1 MKIKGLRWM
10 ATFLAAC
17 MLMGAVPAT
26 AFAAKETT
34 EAAETIPQVYRMD
47 DDNDTVRLVIGKT
60 PTLYIGKNGTV
71 SVTLMNMEDKDW
83 IETEIWIASE
93 DDFRNH
99 YSDEITKTED
109 RDSEESSIVQSMKT
123 IYPFEVTDSLNRHY
137 KVGHVNKKAKKT
149 VNLNVNVKKGL
160 EEGYYPILIYI
171 SKRAQGEDGMSSEY
185 AKTIMA
191 WIETKKT
198 TGTSETN
205 EDNSEPVA
213 FALGENQPTPSA
225 NYSEVM
231 NFDVN
236 VRNTG
241 YKTAYDVRVDME
253 LSEDITKFP
262 FEINDG
268 NYDRQMGNMNPDQ
281 TVAVPFS
288 MAVREKAKSGYY
300 PIKFKIRYREN
311 ENGNFAAPVE
321 DTFYVR
327 VYGKD
332 EDDSLDSEA
341 GENERTKARI
351 IVDSFETDPA
361 EIYAG
366 QDFTLKVR
374 MKNASNSIVASNI
387 LFTFESETV
396 SDSPVFTTVNG
407 SNSVVVNSLAP
418 GASDTLT
425 IKFSS
430 SPTAEQRSYTITINE
445 QYDSPEFKNAEE
457 SIIVDIPVKQY
468 ARLSTSNMDVMP
480 DSMTVGSESNVMFG
494 INNTG
499 KVVLYNVTVNF
510 EADSIKPTDYYV
522 GNIKPGETGN
532 VDTMLSGI
540 AATADDGT
548 VHVIINYEDENGQP
562 AEPVEK
568 ELTLLVEEEVQE
580 DWNMDVPED
589 MDVSGQPASGAN
601 NKLLLAGGG
610 VAFVAVIAA
619 IVFAVKFIKKRK
631 EAKQQK
637 DDENEIS

>member
-83 IETEIWIASE
+83 VETEIWIASE

-213 FALGENQPTPSA
+213 FALGENQSTPSA

-253 LSEDITKFP
+253 LSEDIAKFP

-332 EDDSLDSEA
+332 ENDSLDSEA

-374 MKNASNSIVASNI
+374 MKNASNSIAASNI
-387 LFTFESETV
+387 LFTFESEAV

-445 QYDSPEFKNAEE
+445 QYDSPEFKNAKEA
-457 SIIVDIPVKQY
+457 VKIAVGLKQE
-468 ARLSTSNMDVMP
+468 ARLNTGTIEVMP
-480 DSMTVGSESNVMFG
+480 DAISVGEESNVMFS

-499 KVVLYNVTVNF
+499 KVMLYNVNAVF
-510 EADSIKPTDYYV
+510 EADSIQKNEAYV
-522 GNIKPGETGN
+522 GNIEPGKSGN
-532 VDTMLSGI
+532 VDTMINGI
-540 AATADDGT
+540 APTTDDGKVKLSIT
-548 VHVIINYEDENGQP
+548 YEDENGKVST
-562 AEPVEK
+562 VEK
-568 ELTLLVEEEVQE
+568 EIQLMVNEDQSMDESNVDDTWNSDDVQ
-580 DWNMDVPED
+580 PEPSTTD
-589 MDVSGQPASGAN
+589 
-601 NKLLLAGGG
+601 KLKHLAIPVGIVG
-610 VAFVAVIAA
+610 VVLAAVILVV
-619 IVFAVKFIKKRK
+619 IRRKKK
-631 EAKQQK
+631 KAGM
-637 DDENEIS
+637 DDEIL

>member
-1 MKIKGLRWM
+1 MMKKRL
-10 ATFLAAC
+10 TSLALSA
-17 MLMGAVPAT
+17 MMVLSMVPAT

-198 TGTSETN
+198 TGTSETD
-205 EDNSEPVA
+205 EDSSEPVA

-253 LSEDITKFP
+253 LSEDIAKFP

-374 MKNASNSIVASNI
+374 MKNASNSIAASNI

-445 QYDSPEFKNAEE
+445 QYDSPEFKNAKEA
-457 SIIVDIPVKQY
+457 VKIAVGLKQE
-468 ARLSTSNMDVMP
+468 ARLNTGTIEVMP
-480 DSMTVGSESNVMFG
+480 DAISVGEESNVMFS

-499 KVVLYNVTVNF
+499 KVMLYNVNAVF
-510 EADSIKPTDYYV
+510 EADSIQKNECYV
-522 GNIKPGETGN
+522 GNIEPGKSGN
-532 VDTMLSGI
+532 VDTMINGI
-540 AATADDGT
+540 APTTDDGKVKLSIT
-548 VHVIINYEDENGQP
+548 YEDENGKVST
-562 AEPVEK
+562 VEK
-568 ELTLLVEEEVQE
+568 EIQLMVNEDQSMDESNVDDTWNSDDVQ
-580 DWNMDVPED
+580 PEPSTTD
-589 MDVSGQPASGAN
+589 
-601 NKLLLAGGG
+601 KLKHLAIPVGIVG
-610 VAFVAVIAA
+610 VVLAAVILVV
-619 IVFAVKFIKKRK
+619 IRRKKK
-631 EAKQQK
+631 KAGM
-637 DDENEIS
+637 DDEIL

>member
-213 FALGENQPTPSA
+213 FALGENQSTPSA

-231 NFDVN
+231 NFDIN

-311 ENGNFAAPVE
+311 ENGNFAAPIE

-374 MKNASNSIVASNI
+374 MKNASNSIAASNI

-445 QYDSPEFKNAEE
+445 QYDSPEFKNAKEA
-457 SIIVDIPVKQY
+457 VKIAVGLKQE
-468 ARLSTSNMDVMP
+468 ARLNTGTIEVMP
-480 DSMTVGSESNVMFG
+480 DAISVGEESNVMFS

-499 KVVLYNVTVNF
+499 KVMLYNVNAVF
-510 EADSIKPTDYYV
+510 EADSIQKNEAYV
-522 GNIKPGETGN
+522 GNIEPGKSGN
-532 VDTMLSGI
+532 VDTMINGI
-540 AATADDGT
+540 APTTDDGKVKLSIT
-548 VHVIINYEDENGQP
+548 YEDENGKVST
-562 AEPVEK
+562 VEK
-568 ELTLLVEEEVQE
+568 EIQLMVNE
-580 DWNMDVPED
+580 DQSMDESNVDDTWSSDDIQPEPSTTD
-589 MDVSGQPASGAN
+589 
-601 NKLLLAGGG
+601 KLKHLAIPVGIVG
-610 VAFVAVIAA
+610 VVLAAVILVV
-619 IVFAVKFIKKRK
+619 IRRKKK
-631 EAKQQK
+631 KAGM
-637 DDENEIS
+637 DDEIL

>member
-83 IETEIWIASE
+83 VETEIWIASE

-198 TGTSETN
+198 TGTSETD
-205 EDNSEPVA
+205 EDSSEPVA
-213 FALGENQPTPSA
+213 FALGENQSTPSA

-311 ENGNFAAPVE
+311 ENGNFAAPIE

-332 EDDSLDSEA
+332 EADSLDSEA

-374 MKNASNSIVASNI
+374 MKNASNSITASNI
-387 LFTFESETV
+387 LFTFESEAV

-445 QYDSPEFKNAEE
+445 QYDSPEFKNAKEA
-457 SIIVDIPVKQY
+457 VKIAVGLKQE
-468 ARLSTSNMDVMP
+468 ARLNTGTIEVMP
-480 DSMTVGSESNVMFG
+480 DAISVGEESNVMFS

-499 KVVLYNVTVNF
+499 KVMLYNVNAVF
-510 EADSIKPTDYYV
+510 EADSIQKNEAYV
-522 GNIKPGETGN
+522 GNIEPGKSGN
-532 VDTMLSGI
+532 VDTMINGI
-540 AATADDGT
+540 APTTDDGKVKLSIT
-548 VHVIINYEDENGQP
+548 YEDENGKVST
-562 AEPVEK
+562 VEK
-568 ELTLLVEEEVQE
+568 EIQLMVNE
-580 DWNMDVPED
+580 DQSMDESNVDDTWSSDDIQPEPSTTD
-589 MDVSGQPASGAN
+589 
-601 NKLLLAGGG
+601 KLKHLAIPVGIVG
-610 VAFVAVIAA
+610 VVLAAVILVV
-619 IVFAVKFIKKRK
+619 IRRKKK
-631 EAKQQK
+631 KAGM
-637 DDENEIS
+637 DDEIL

>member
-83 IETEIWIASE
+83 VETEIWIASE

-213 FALGENQPTPSA
+213 FALGENQSTPSA

-332 EDDSLDSEA
+332 EDGSLDSEA

-445 QYDSPEFKNAEE
+445 QYDSPEFKNAKEA
-457 SIIVDIPVKQY
+457 VKIAVGLKQE
-468 ARLSTSNMDVMP
+468 ARLNTGTIEVMP
-480 DSMTVGSESNVMFG
+480 DAISVGEESNVMFS

-499 KVVLYNVTVNF
+499 KVMLYNVNAVF
-510 EADSIKPTDYYV
+510 EADSIQKNEAYV
-522 GNIKPGETGN
+522 GNIEPGKSGN
-532 VDTMLSGI
+532 VDTMINGI
-540 AATADDGT
+540 APTMDDGKVKLSIT
-548 VHVIINYEDENGQP
+548 YEDENGKVST
-562 AEPVEK
+562 VEK
-568 ELTLLVEEEVQE
+568 EIQLMVNE
-580 DWNMDVPED
+580 DQSMDESNVDDTWSSDDIQPEPSTTD
-589 MDVSGQPASGAN
+589 
-601 NKLLLAGGG
+601 KLKHLAIPVGIVG
-610 VAFVAVIAA
+610 VVLAAVILVV
-619 IVFAVKFIKKRK
+619 IRRKKK
-631 EAKQQK
+631 KAGM
-637 DDENEIS
+637 DDEIL

>member
-311 ENGNFAAPVE
+311 ENGNFAAPIE

-445 QYDSPEFKNAEE
+445 QYDSPEFKNAKEA
-457 SIIVDIPVKQY
+457 VKIAVGLKQE
-468 ARLSTSNMDVMP
+468 ARLNTGTIEVMP
-480 DSMTVGSESNVMFG
+480 DAISVGEESNVMFS

-499 KVVLYNVTVNF
+499 KVMLYNVNAVF
-510 EADSIKPTDYYV
+510 EADSIQKNEAYV
-522 GNIKPGETGN
+522 GNIEPGKSGN
-532 VDTMLSGI
+532 VDTMINGI
-540 AATADDGT
+540 APTMDDGKVKLSIT
-548 VHVIINYEDENGQP
+548 YEDENGKVST
-562 AEPVEK
+562 VEK
-568 ELTLLVEEEVQE
+568 EIQLMVNE
-580 DWNMDVPED
+580 DQSMDESNVDDTWSSDDIQPEPSTTD
-589 MDVSGQPASGAN
+589 
-601 NKLLLAGGG
+601 KLKHLAIPVGIVG
-610 VAFVAVIAA
+610 VVLAAVILVV
-619 IVFAVKFIKKRK
+619 IRRKKK
-631 EAKQQK
+631 KAGM
-637 DDENEIS
+637 DDEIL

>member
-83 IETEIWIASE
+83 VETEIWIASE

-198 TGTSETN
+198 TGTSETD
-205 EDNSEPVA
+205 EDSSEPVA
-213 FALGENQPTPSA
+213 FALGENQSTPSA

-332 EDDSLDSEA
+332 EADSLDSEA

-374 MKNASNSIVASNI
+374 MKNASNSIAASNI
-387 LFTFESETV
+387 LFTFESEAV

-445 QYDSPEFKNAEE
+445 QYDSPEFKNAKEA
-457 SIIVDIPVKQY
+457 VKIAVGLKQE
-468 ARLSTSNMDVMP
+468 ARLNTGTIEVMP
-480 DSMTVGSESNVMFG
+480 DAISVGEESNVMFS

-499 KVVLYNVTVNF
+499 KVMLYNVNAVF
-510 EADSIKPTDYYV
+510 EADSIQKNEAYV
-522 GNIKPGETGN
+522 GNIEPGKSGN
-532 VDTMLSGI
+532 VDTMINGI
-540 AATADDGT
+540 APTTDDGKVKLSIT
-548 VHVIINYEDENGQP
+548 YEDENGKVST
-562 AEPVEK
+562 VEK
-568 ELTLLVEEEVQE
+568 EIQLIVNEDQSMDESNVDDTWNSDDVQ
-580 DWNMDVPED
+580 PEPSTTD
-589 MDVSGQPASGAN
+589 
-601 NKLLLAGGG
+601 KLKHLAIPVGIVG
-610 VAFVAVIAA
+610 VVLAAVILVV
-619 IVFAVKFIKKRK
+619 IRRKKK
-631 EAKQQK
+631 KAGM
-637 DDENEIS
+637 DDEIL

>member
-1 MKIKGLRWM
+1 M

-83 IETEIWIASE
+83 VETEIWIASE

-213 FALGENQPTPSA
+213 FALGENQSTPSA

-253 LSEDITKFP
+253 LSEDIAKFP

-445 QYDSPEFKNAEE
+445 QYDSPEFKNAKEA
-457 SIIVDIPVKQY
+457 VKIAVGLKQE
-468 ARLSTSNMDVMP
+468 ARLNTGTIEVMP
-480 DSMTVGSESNVMFG
+480 DAISVGEESNVMFS

-499 KVVLYNVTVNF
+499 KVMLYNVNAVF
-510 EADSIKPTDYYV
+510 EADSIQKNEAYV
-522 GNIKPGETGN
+522 GNIEPGKSGN
-532 VDTMLSGI
+532 VDTMINGI
-540 AATADDGT
+540 APTTDDGKVKLSIT
-548 VHVIINYEDENGQP
+548 YEDENGKVST
-562 AEPVEK
+562 VEK
-568 ELTLLVEEEVQE
+568 EIQLMVNEDQSMDESNVDDTWNSDDVQ
-580 DWNMDVPED
+580 PEPSTTD
-589 MDVSGQPASGAN
+589 
-601 NKLLLAGGG
+601 KLKHLAIPVGIVG
-610 VAFVAVIAA
+610 VVLAAVILVV
-619 IVFAVKFIKKRK
+619 IRRKKK
-631 EAKQQK
+631 KAGM
-637 DDENEIS
+637 DDEIL

>member
-1 MKIKGLRWM
+1 M

-83 IETEIWIASE
+83 VETEIWIASE

-198 TGTSETN
+198 TGTSETD
-205 EDNSEPVA
+205 EDSSEPVA
-213 FALGENQPTPSA
+213 FALGENQSTPSA

-253 LSEDITKFP
+253 LSEDIAKFP

-311 ENGNFAAPVE
+311 ENGNFAAPIE

-445 QYDSPEFKNAEE
+445 QYDSPEFKNAKEA
-457 SIIVDIPVKQY
+457 VKIAVGLKQE
-468 ARLSTSNMDVMP
+468 ARLNTGTIEVMP
-480 DSMTVGSESNVMFG
+480 DAISVGEESNVMFS

-499 KVVLYNVTVNF
+499 KVMLYNVNAVF
-510 EADSIKPTDYYV
+510 EADSIQKNECYV
-522 GNIKPGETGN
+522 GNIEPGKSGN
-532 VDTMLSGI
+532 VDTMINGI
-540 AATADDGT
+540 APTMDDGKVKLSIT
-548 VHVIINYEDENGQP
+548 YEDENGKVST
-562 AEPVEK
+562 VEK
-568 ELTLLVEEEVQE
+568 EIQLMVNEDQSMDESNVDDTWSSDDVQ
-580 DWNMDVPED
+580 PEPSTTD
-589 MDVSGQPASGAN
+589 
-601 NKLLLAGGG
+601 KLKHLAIPVGIVG
-610 VAFVAVIAA
+610 VVLAAVILVV
-619 IVFAVKFIKKRK
+619 IRRKKK
-631 EAKQQK
+631 KAGM
-637 DDENEIS
+637 DDEIL

>member
-1 MKIKGLRWM
+1 M

-213 FALGENQPTPSA
+213 FALGENQSTPSA

-374 MKNASNSIVASNI
+374 MKNASNSIAASNI
-387 LFTFESETV
+387 LFTFESEAV

-445 QYDSPEFKNAEE
+445 QYDSPEFKNAKEA
-457 SIIVDIPVKQY
+457 VKIAVGLKQE
-468 ARLSTSNMDVMP
+468 ARLNTGTIEVMP
-480 DSMTVGSESNVMFG
+480 DAISVGEESNVMFS

-499 KVVLYNVTVNF
+499 KVMLYNVNAVF
-510 EADSIKPTDYYV
+510 EADSIQKNEAYV
-522 GNIKPGETGN
+522 GNIEPGKSGN
-532 VDTMLSGI
+532 VDTMINGI
-540 AATADDGT
+540 APTTDDGKVKLSIT
-548 VHVIINYEDENGQP
+548 YEDENGKVST
-562 AEPVEK
+562 VEK
-568 ELTLLVEEEVQE
+568 EIQLMVNEDQSMDESNVDDTWNSDDVQPEPSTTDKLKHLAIPVGIVGVVLAAVLLVVIRR
-580 DWNMDVPED
+580 
-589 MDVSGQPASGAN
+589 
-601 NKLLLAGGG
+601 KKKKAGM
-610 VAFVAVIAA
+610 
-619 IVFAVKFIKKRK
+619 
-631 EAKQQK
+631 
-637 DDENEIS
+637 DDEIL

>member
-1 MKIKGLRWM
+1 M

-253 LSEDITKFP
+253 LSEDIAKFP

-311 ENGNFAAPVE
+311 ENGNFAAPIE

-445 QYDSPEFKNAEE
+445 QYDSPEFKNAKEA
-457 SIIVDIPVKQY
+457 VKIAVGLKQE
-468 ARLSTSNMDVMP
+468 ARLNTGTIEVMP
-480 DSMTVGSESNVMFG
+480 DAISVGEESNVMFS

-499 KVVLYNVTVNF
+499 KVMLYNVNAVF
-510 EADSIKPTDYYV
+510 EADSIQKNEAYV
-522 GNIKPGETGN
+522 GNIEPGKSGN
-532 VDTMLSGI
+532 VDTMINGI
-540 AATADDGT
+540 APTTDDGKVKLSIT
-548 VHVIINYEDENGQP
+548 YEDENGKVST
-562 AEPVEK
+562 VEK
-568 ELTLLVEEEVQE
+568 EIQLMVNEDQSMDESNVDDTWSSDDVQ
-580 DWNMDVPED
+580 PEPSTTD
-589 MDVSGQPASGAN
+589 
-601 NKLLLAGGG
+601 KLKHLAIPVGIVG
-610 VAFVAVIAA
+610 VVLAAVILVV
-619 IVFAVKFIKKRK
+619 IRRKKK
-631 EAKQQK
+631 KAGM
-637 DDENEIS
+637 DDEIL

>member
-1 MKIKGLRWM
+1 M

-253 LSEDITKFP
+253 LSEDIAKFP

-445 QYDSPEFKNAEE
+445 QYDSPEFKNAKEA
-457 SIIVDIPVKQY
+457 VKIAVGLKQE
-468 ARLSTSNMDVMP
+468 ARLNTGTIEVMP
-480 DSMTVGSESNVMFG
+480 DAISVGEESNVMFS

-499 KVVLYNVTVNF
+499 KVMLYNVNAVF
-510 EADSIKPTDYYV
+510 EADSIQKNEAYV
-522 GNIKPGETGN
+522 GNIEPGKSGN
-532 VDTMLSGI
+532 VDTMINGI
-540 AATADDGT
+540 APTTDDGKVKLSIT
-548 VHVIINYEDENGQP
+548 YEDENGKVST
-562 AEPVEK
+562 VEK
-568 ELTLLVEEEVQE
+568 EIQLMVNEDQSMDESNVDDTWNSDDVQ
-580 DWNMDVPED
+580 PEPSTTD
-589 MDVSGQPASGAN
+589 
-601 NKLLLAGGG
+601 KLKHLAIPVGIVG
-610 VAFVAVIAA
+610 VVLAAVILVV
-619 IVFAVKFIKKRK
+619 IRRKKK
-631 EAKQQK
+631 KAGM
-637 DDENEIS
+637 DDEIL

>member
-1 MKIKGLRWM
+1 M

-198 TGTSETN
+198 TGTSETD
-205 EDNSEPVA
+205 EDSSEPVA

-311 ENGNFAAPVE
+311 ENGNFAAPIE

-445 QYDSPEFKNAEE
+445 QYDSPEFKNAKEA
-457 SIIVDIPVKQY
+457 VKIAVGLKQE
-468 ARLSTSNMDVMP
+468 ARLNTGTIEVMP
-480 DSMTVGSESNVMFG
+480 DAISVGEESNVMFS

-499 KVVLYNVTVNF
+499 KVMLYNVNAVF
-510 EADSIKPTDYYV
+510 EADSIQKNECYV
-522 GNIKPGETGN
+522 GNIEPGKSGN
-532 VDTMLSGI
+532 VDTMINGI
-540 AATADDGT
+540 APTMDDGKVKLSIT
-548 VHVIINYEDENGQP
+548 YEDENGKVST
-562 AEPVEK
+562 VEK
-568 ELTLLVEEEVQE
+568 EIQLMVNE
-580 DWNMDVPED
+580 DQSMDESNVDDTWSSDDIQPEPSTTD
-589 MDVSGQPASGAN
+589 
-601 NKLLLAGGG
+601 KLKHLAIPVGIVG
-610 VAFVAVIAA
+610 VVLAAVILVV
-619 IVFAVKFIKKRK
+619 IRRKKK
-631 EAKQQK
+631 KAGM
-637 DDENEIS
+637 DDEIL

>member
-1 MKIKGLRWM
+1 
-10 ATFLAAC
+10 
-17 MLMGAVPAT
+17 
-26 AFAAKETT
+26 
-34 EAAETIPQVYRMD
+34 
-47 DDNDTVRLVIGKT
+47 
-60 PTLYIGKNGTV
+60 
-71 SVTLMNMEDKDW
+71 
-83 IETEIWIASE
+83 
-93 DDFRNH
+93 
-99 YSDEITKTED
+99 
-109 RDSEESSIVQSMKT
+109 
-123 IYPFEVTDSLNRHY
+123 
-137 KVGHVNKKAKKT
+137 
-149 VNLNVNVKKGL
+149 
-160 EEGYYPILIYI
+160 
-171 SKRAQGEDGMSSEY
+171 MSSEY

-253 LSEDITKFP
+253 LSEDIAKFP

-311 ENGNFAAPVE
+311 ENGNFAAPIE

-387 LFTFESETV
+387 LFTFELQFANLAMNNGRIRIMDDGDV
-396 SDSPVFTTVNG
+396 FQCHVFTTVNA

-445 QYDSPEFKNAEE
+445 QYDSPEFKNAKEA
-457 SIIVDIPVKQY
+457 VKIAVGLKQE
-468 ARLSTSNMDVMP
+468 ARLNTGTIEVMP
-480 DSMTVGSESNVMFG
+480 DAISVGEESNVMFS

-499 KVVLYNVTVNF
+499 KVMLYNVNAVF
-510 EADSIKPTDYYV
+510 EADSIQKNEAYV
-522 GNIKPGETGN
+522 GNIEPGKSGN
-532 VDTMLSGI
+532 VDTMINGI
-540 AATADDGT
+540 APTTDDGKVKLSIT
-548 VHVIINYEDENGQP
+548 YEDENGKVST
-562 AEPVEK
+562 VEK
-568 ELTLLVEEEVQE
+568 EIQLMVNEDQSMDESNVDDTWNSDDVQPEPSTTDKLKHLAIRVGMVGAVLAAGMLV
-580 DWNMDVPED
+580 
-589 MDVSGQPASGAN
+589 VSRR
-601 NKLLLAGGG
+601 KKKKAGM
-610 VAFVAVIAA
+610 
-619 IVFAVKFIKKRK
+619 
-631 EAKQQK
+631 
-637 DDENEIS
+637 DDEIL

>member
-1 MKIKGLRWM
+1 M
-10 ATFLAAC
+10 ATFLAVC

-198 TGTSETN
+198 TGTSETD
-205 EDNSEPVA
+205 EDSSEPVA
-213 FALGENQPTPSA
+213 FALGENQSTPSA

-241 YKTAYDVRVDME
+241 YKTAYDVRVDMV

-321 DTFYVR
+321 ATFYVR

-374 MKNASNSIVASNI
+374 MKNASNSIAASNI
-387 LFTFESETV
+387 LFTFESEAV

-445 QYDSPEFKNAEE
+445 QYDSPEFKNAKEA
-457 SIIVDIPVKQY
+457 VKIAVGLKQE
-468 ARLSTSNMDVMP
+468 ARLNTGTIEVMP
-480 DSMTVGSESNVMFG
+480 DAISVGEESNVMFS

-499 KVVLYNVTVNF
+499 KVMLYNVNAVF
-510 EADSIKPTDYYV
+510 EADSIQKNECYV
-522 GNIKPGETGN
+522 GNIEPGKSGN
-532 VDTMLSGI
+532 VDTMINGI
-540 AATADDGT
+540 APTADDGKVKLSIT
-548 VHVIINYEDENGQP
+548 YEDENGKVST
-562 AEPVEK
+562 VEK
-568 ELTLLVEEEVQE
+568 EIQLMVNEDQSMDESNVDDTWNSDDVQ
-580 DWNMDVPED
+580 PEPSTTD
-589 MDVSGQPASGAN
+589 
-601 NKLLLAGGG
+601 KLKHLAIPVGIVG
-610 VAFVAVIAA
+610 VVLAAVILVV
-619 IVFAVKFIKKRK
+619 IRRKKK
-631 EAKQQK
+631 KAGM
-637 DDENEIS
+637 DDEIL

>member
-1 MKIKGLRWM
+1 M

-253 LSEDITKFP
+253 LSEDIAKFP

-311 ENGNFAAPVE
+311 ENGNFAAPIE

-445 QYDSPEFKNAEE
+445 QYDSPEFKNAKEA
-457 SIIVDIPVKQY
+457 VKIAVGLKQE
-468 ARLSTSNMDVMP
+468 ARLNTGTIEVMP
-480 DSMTVGSESNVMFG
+480 DAISVGEESNVMFS

-499 KVVLYNVTVNF
+499 KVMLYNVNAVF
-510 EADSIKPTDYYV
+510 EADSIQKNEAYV
-522 GNIKPGETGN
+522 GNIEPGKSGN
-532 VDTMLSGI
+532 VDTMINGI
-540 AATADDGT
+540 APTADDGKVKLSIT
-548 VHVIINYEDENGQP
+548 YEDENGKVST
-562 AEPVEK
+562 VEK
-568 ELTLLVEEEVQE
+568 EIQLMVNEDQSMDESNVDDTWNSDDVQ
-580 DWNMDVPED
+580 PEPSTTD
-589 MDVSGQPASGAN
+589 
-601 NKLLLAGGG
+601 KLKHLAIPVGIVG
-610 VAFVAVIAA
+610 VVLAAVILVV
-619 IVFAVKFIKKRK
+619 IRRKKK
-631 EAKQQK
+631 KAGM
-637 DDENEIS
+637 DDEIL

>member
-1 MKIKGLRWM
+1 M

-83 IETEIWIASE
+83 VETEIWIASE

-213 FALGENQPTPSA
+213 FALGENQSTPSA

-253 LSEDITKFP
+253 LSEDIAKFP

-332 EDDSLDSEA
+332 ENDSLDSEA

-387 LFTFESETV
+387 LFTFESEAV

-445 QYDSPEFKNAEE
+445 QYDSPEFKNAKEA
-457 SIIVDIPVKQY
+457 VKIAVGLKQE
-468 ARLSTSNMDVMP
+468 ARLNTGTIEVMP
-480 DSMTVGSESNVMFG
+480 DAISVGEESNVMFS

-499 KVVLYNVTVNF
+499 KVMLYNVNAVF
-510 EADSIKPTDYYV
+510 EADSIQKNEAYV
-522 GNIKPGETGN
+522 GNIEPGKSGN
-532 VDTMLSGI
+532 VDTMINGI
-540 AATADDGT
+540 APTTDDGKVKLSIT
-548 VHVIINYEDENGQP
+548 YEDENGKVST
-562 AEPVEK
+562 VEK
-568 ELTLLVEEEVQE
+568 EIQLMVNEDQSMDESNVDDTWNSDDVQ
-580 DWNMDVPED
+580 PEPSTTD
-589 MDVSGQPASGAN
+589 
-601 NKLLLAGGG
+601 KLKHLAIPVGIVG
-610 VAFVAVIAA
+610 VVLAAVILVV
-619 IVFAVKFIKKRK
+619 IRRKKK
-631 EAKQQK
+631 KAGM
-637 DDENEIS
+637 DDEIL

>member
-83 IETEIWIASE
+83 VETEIWIASE

-123 IYPFEVTDSLNRHY
+123 IYPFEVTDSLNSHY

-253 LSEDITKFP
+253 LSEDIAKFP

-311 ENGNFAAPVE
+311 ENGNFAAPIE

-445 QYDSPEFKNAEE
+445 QYDSPEFKNAKEA
-457 SIIVDIPVKQY
+457 VKIAVGLKQE
-468 ARLSTSNMDVMP
+468 ARLNTGTIEVMP
-480 DSMTVGSESNVMFG
+480 DAISVGEESNVMFS

-499 KVVLYNVTVNF
+499 KVMLYNVNAVF
-510 EADSIKPTDYYV
+510 EADSIQKNECYV
-522 GNIKPGETGN
+522 GNIEPGKSGN
-532 VDTMLSGI
+532 VDTMINGI
-540 AATADDGT
+540 APTADDGKVKLSIT
-548 VHVIINYEDENGQP
+548 YEDENGKVST
-562 AEPVEK
+562 VEK
-568 ELTLLVEEEVQE
+568 EIQLMVNEDQSMDESNVDDTWNSDDVQ
-580 DWNMDVPED
+580 PEPSTTD
-589 MDVSGQPASGAN
+589 
-601 NKLLLAGGG
+601 KLKHLAIPVGIVG
-610 VAFVAVIAA
+610 VVLAAVILVV
-619 IVFAVKFIKKRK
+619 IRRKKK
-631 EAKQQK
+631 KAGM
-637 DDENEIS
+637 DDEIL

>member
-34 EAAETIPQVYRMD
+34 EAAETIPQLYRMD

-253 LSEDITKFP
+253 LSEDIAKFP

-374 MKNASNSIVASNI
+374 MKNASNSIAASNI

-445 QYDSPEFKNAEE
+445 QYDSPEFKNAKEA
-457 SIIVDIPVKQY
+457 VKIAVGLKQE
-468 ARLSTSNMDVMP
+468 ARLNTGTIEVMP
-480 DSMTVGSESNVMFG
+480 DAISVGEESNVMFS

-499 KVVLYNVTVNF
+499 KVMLYNVNAVF
-510 EADSIKPTDYYV
+510 EADSIQKNEAYV
-522 GNIKPGETGN
+522 GNIEPGKSGN
-532 VDTMLSGI
+532 VDTMINGI
-540 AATADDGT
+540 APTTDDGKVKLSIT
-548 VHVIINYEDENGQP
+548 YEDENGKVST
-562 AEPVEK
+562 VEK
-568 ELTLLVEEEVQE
+568 EIQLMVNEDQSMDESNVDDTWNSDDVQ
-580 DWNMDVPED
+580 PEPSTTD
-589 MDVSGQPASGAN
+589 
-601 NKLLLAGGG
+601 KLKHLAIPVGIVG
-610 VAFVAVIAA
+610 VVLAAVILVV
-619 IVFAVKFIKKRK
+619 IRRKKK
-631 EAKQQK
+631 KAGM
-637 DDENEIS
+637 DDEIL

>member
-213 FALGENQPTPSA
+213 FALGENQSTPSA

-311 ENGNFAAPVE
+311 ENGNFAAPIE

-387 LFTFESETV
+387 LFTFESEAV

-445 QYDSPEFKNAEE
+445 QYDSPEFKNAKEA
-457 SIIVDIPVKQY
+457 VKIAVGLKQE
-468 ARLSTSNMDVMP
+468 ARLNTGTIEVMP
-480 DSMTVGSESNVMFG
+480 DAISVGEESNVMFS

-499 KVVLYNVTVNF
+499 KVMLYNVNAVF
-510 EADSIKPTDYYV
+510 EADSIQKNEAYV
-522 GNIKPGETGN
+522 GNIEPGKSGN
-532 VDTMLSGI
+532 VDTMINGI
-540 AATADDGT
+540 APTTDDGKVKLSIT
-548 VHVIINYEDENGQP
+548 YEDENGKVST
-562 AEPVEK
+562 VEK
-568 ELTLLVEEEVQE
+568 EIQLMVNEDQSMDESNVDDTWNSDDVQ
-580 DWNMDVPED
+580 PEPSTTD
-589 MDVSGQPASGAN
+589 
-601 NKLLLAGGG
+601 KLKHLAIPVGIVG
-610 VAFVAVIAA
+610 VVLAAVILVV
-619 IVFAVKFIKKRK
+619 IRRKKK
-631 EAKQQK
+631 KAGM
-637 DDENEIS
+637 DDEIL

>member
-83 IETEIWIASE
+83 VETEIWIASE

-198 TGTSETN
+198 TGTSETD
-205 EDNSEPVA
+205 EDSSEPVA
-213 FALGENQPTPSA
+213 FALGENQSTPSA

-332 EDDSLDSEA
+332 EADSLDSEA

-374 MKNASNSIVASNI
+374 MKNASNSIAASNI
-387 LFTFESETV
+387 LFTFESEAV

-445 QYDSPEFKNAEE
+445 QYDSPEFKNAKEA
-457 SIIVDIPVKQY
+457 VKIAVGLKQE
-468 ARLSTSNMDVMP
+468 ARLNTGTIEVMP
-480 DSMTVGSESNVMFG
+480 DAISVGEESNVMFS

-499 KVVLYNVTVNF
+499 KVMLYNVNAVF
-510 EADSIKPTDYYV
+510 EADSIQKNEAYV
-522 GNIKPGETGN
+522 GNIEPGKSGN
-532 VDTMLSGI
+532 VDTMINGI
-540 AATADDGT
+540 APTTDDGKVKLSIT
-548 VHVIINYEDENGQP
+548 YEDENGKVST
-562 AEPVEK
+562 VEK
-568 ELTLLVEEEVQE
+568 EIQLMVNEDQSMDESNVDDTWSSDDVQ
-580 DWNMDVPED
+580 PEPSTTD
-589 MDVSGQPASGAN
+589 
-601 NKLLLAGGG
+601 KLKHLAIPVGIVG
-610 VAFVAVIAA
+610 VVLAAVILVV
-619 IVFAVKFIKKRK
+619 IRRKKK
-631 EAKQQK
+631 KAGM
-637 DDENEIS
+637 DDEIL

>member
-1 MKIKGLRWM
+1 M

-17 MLMGAVPAT
+17 MLMGAVLAT

-253 LSEDITKFP
+253 LSEDLAKFP

-311 ENGNFAAPVE
+311 ENGNFAAPIE

-445 QYDSPEFKNAEE
+445 QYDSPEFKNAKEA
-457 SIIVDIPVKQY
+457 VKIAVGLKQE
-468 ARLSTSNMDVMP
+468 ARLNTGTIEVMP
-480 DSMTVGSESNVMFG
+480 DAISVGEESNVMFS

-499 KVVLYNVTVNF
+499 KVMLYNVNAVF
-510 EADSIKPTDYYV
+510 EADSIQKNEAYV
-522 GNIKPGETGN
+522 GNIEPGKSGN
-532 VDTMLSGI
+532 VDTMINGI
-540 AATADDGT
+540 APTTDDGKVKLSIT
-548 VHVIINYEDENGQP
+548 YEDENGKVST
-562 AEPVEK
+562 VEK
-568 ELTLLVEEEVQE
+568 EIQLMVNEDQSMDESNVDDTWNSDDVQ
-580 DWNMDVPED
+580 PEPSTTD
-589 MDVSGQPASGAN
+589 
-601 NKLLLAGGG
+601 KLKHLAIPVGIVG
-610 VAFVAVIAA
+610 VVLAAVILVV
-619 IVFAVKFIKKRK
+619 IRRKKK
-631 EAKQQK
+631 KAGM
-637 DDENEIS
+637 DDEIL

>member
-83 IETEIWIASE
+83 VETEIWIASE

-213 FALGENQPTPSA
+213 FALGENQSTPSA

-253 LSEDITKFP
+253 LSEDIAKFP

-327 VYGKD
+327 VIGKD
-332 EDDSLDSEA
+332 EEDELSDDA

-361 EIYAG
+361 RILAG

-374 MKNASNSIVASNI
+374 MKNASNSIAASNI
-387 LFTFESETV
+387 LFTFESEAV

-445 QYDSPEFKNAEE
+445 QYDSPEFKNAKEA
-457 SIIVDIPVKQY
+457 VKIAVGLKQE
-468 ARLSTSNMDVMP
+468 ARLNTGTIEVMP
-480 DSMTVGSESNVMFG
+480 DAISVGEESNVMFS

-499 KVVLYNVTVNF
+499 KVMLYNVNAVF
-510 EADSIKPTDYYV
+510 EADSIQKNEAYV
-522 GNIKPGETGN
+522 GNIEPGKSGN
-532 VDTMLSGI
+532 VDTMINGI
-540 AATADDGT
+540 APTTDDGKVKLSIT
-548 VHVIINYEDENGQP
+548 YEDENGKVST
-562 AEPVEK
+562 VEK
-568 ELTLLVEEEVQE
+568 EIQLMVNEDQSMDESNVDDTWNSDDVQ
-580 DWNMDVPED
+580 PEPSTTD
-589 MDVSGQPASGAN
+589 
-601 NKLLLAGGG
+601 KLKHLAIPVGIVG
-610 VAFVAVIAA
+610 VVLAAVILVV
-619 IVFAVKFIKKRK
+619 IRRKKK
-631 EAKQQK
+631 KAGM
-637 DDENEIS
+637 DDEIL

>member
-1 MKIKGLRWM
+1 M

-253 LSEDITKFP
+253 LSEDIAKFP

-311 ENGNFAAPVE
+311 ENGNFAAPIE

-387 LFTFESETV
+387 LFTFESEAV

-445 QYDSPEFKNAEE
+445 QYDSPEFKNAKEA
-457 SIIVDIPVKQY
+457 VKIAVGLKQE
-468 ARLSTSNMDVMP
+468 ARLNTGTIEVMP
-480 DSMTVGSESNVMFG
+480 DAISVGEESNVMFS

-499 KVVLYNVTVNF
+499 KVMLYNVNAVF
-510 EADSIKPTDYYV
+510 EADSIQKNEAYV
-522 GNIKPGETGN
+522 GNIEPGKSGN
-532 VDTMLSGI
+532 VDTMINGI
-540 AATADDGT
+540 APTTDDGKVKLSIT
-548 VHVIINYEDENGQP
+548 YEDENGKVST
-562 AEPVEK
+562 VEK
-568 ELTLLVEEEVQE
+568 EIQLMVNEDQSMDESNVDDTWSSDDVQ
-580 DWNMDVPED
+580 PEPSTTD
-589 MDVSGQPASGAN
+589 
-601 NKLLLAGGG
+601 KLKHLAIPVGIVG
-610 VAFVAVIAA
+610 VVLAAVILVV
-619 IVFAVKFIKKRK
+619 IRRKKK
-631 EAKQQK
+631 KAGM
-637 DDENEIS
+637 DDEIL

>member
-1 MKIKGLRWM
+1 M

-83 IETEIWIASE
+83 VETEIWIASE

-253 LSEDITKFP
+253 LSEDIAKFP

-311 ENGNFAAPVE
+311 ENGNFAAPIE

-374 MKNASNSIVASNI
+374 MKNASNSIAASNI

-445 QYDSPEFKNAEE
+445 QYDSPEFKNAKEA
-457 SIIVDIPVKQY
+457 VKIAVGLKQE
-468 ARLSTSNMDVMP
+468 ARLNTGTIEVMP
-480 DSMTVGSESNVMFG
+480 DAISVGEESNVMFS

-499 KVVLYNVTVNF
+499 KVMLYNVNAVF
-510 EADSIKPTDYYV
+510 EADSIQKNEAYV
-522 GNIKPGETGN
+522 GNIEPGKSGN
-532 VDTMLSGI
+532 VDTMINGI
-540 AATADDGT
+540 APTTDDGKVKLSIT
-548 VHVIINYEDENGQP
+548 YEDENGKVST
-562 AEPVEK
+562 VEK
-568 ELTLLVEEEVQE
+568 EIQLMVNEDQSMDESNVDDTWSSDDVQ
-580 DWNMDVPED
+580 PEPSTTD
-589 MDVSGQPASGAN
+589 
-601 NKLLLAGGG
+601 KLKHLAIPVGIVG
-610 VAFVAVIAA
+610 VVLAAVILVV
-619 IVFAVKFIKKRK
+619 IRRKKK
-631 EAKQQK
+631 KAGM
-637 DDENEIS
+637 DDEIL

>member
-213 FALGENQPTPSA
+213 FALGENQSTPSA

-241 YKTAYDVRVDME
+241 YKTAYDVRVDMD

-387 LFTFESETV
+387 LFTFESEAV

-445 QYDSPEFKNAEE
+445 QYDSPEFKNAKEA
-457 SIIVDIPVKQY
+457 VKIAVGLKQE
-468 ARLSTSNMDVMP
+468 ARLNTGTIEVMP
-480 DSMTVGSESNVMFG
+480 DAISVGEESNVMFS

-499 KVVLYNVTVNF
+499 KVMLYNVNAVF
-510 EADSIKPTDYYV
+510 EADSIQKNEAYV
-522 GNIKPGETGN
+522 GNIEPGKSGN
-532 VDTMLSGI
+532 VDTMINGI
-540 AATADDGT
+540 APTTDDGKVKLSIT
-548 VHVIINYEDENGQP
+548 YEDENGKVST
-562 AEPVEK
+562 VEK
-568 ELTLLVEEEVQE
+568 EIQLMVNEDQSMDESNVDDTWSSDDVQ
-580 DWNMDVPED
+580 PEPSTTD
-589 MDVSGQPASGAN
+589 
-601 NKLLLAGGG
+601 KLKHLAIPVGIVG
-610 VAFVAVIAA
+610 VVLAAVILVV
-619 IVFAVKFIKKRK
+619 IRRKKK
-631 EAKQQK
+631 KAGM
-637 DDENEIS
+637 DDEIL

>member
-10 ATFLAAC
+10 ATFLAVC

-83 IETEIWIASE
+83 VETEIWIASE

-311 ENGNFAAPVE
+311 ENGNFAAPIE

-374 MKNASNSIVASNI
+374 MKNASNSIAASNI

-425 IKFSS
+425 IKFAS

-445 QYDSPEFKNAEE
+445 QYDSPEFKNAKEA
-457 SIIVDIPVKQY
+457 VKIAVGLKQE
-468 ARLSTSNMDVMP
+468 ARLNTGTIEVMP
-480 DSMTVGSESNVMFG
+480 DAISVGEESNVMFS

-499 KVVLYNVTVNF
+499 KVMLYNVNAVF
-510 EADSIKPTDYYV
+510 EADSIQKNEAYV
-522 GNIKPGETGN
+522 GNIEPGKSGN
-532 VDTMLSGI
+532 VDTMINGI
-540 AATADDGT
+540 APTTDDGKVKLSIT
-548 VHVIINYEDENGQP
+548 YEDENGKVST
-562 AEPVEK
+562 VEK
-568 ELTLLVEEEVQE
+568 EIQLMVNEDQSMDESNIDDTWNSDDVQ
-580 DWNMDVPED
+580 PEPSTTD
-589 MDVSGQPASGAN
+589 
-601 NKLLLAGGG
+601 KLKHLAIPVGIVG
-610 VAFVAVIAA
+610 VVLAAVILVV
-619 IVFAVKFIKKRK
+619 IRRKKK
-631 EAKQQK
+631 KAGM
-637 DDENEIS
+637 DDEIL

>member
-1 MKIKGLRWM
+1 M

-83 IETEIWIASE
+83 VETEIWIASE

-185 AKTIMA
+185 AKTMMA

-213 FALGENQPTPSA
+213 FALGENQSTPSA

-332 EDDSLDSEA
+332 EGDSLDSEA

-445 QYDSPEFKNAEE
+445 QYDSPEFKNAKEA
-457 SIIVDIPVKQY
+457 VKIAVGLKQE
-468 ARLSTSNMDVMP
+468 ARLNTGTIEVMP
-480 DSMTVGSESNVMFG
+480 DAISVGEESNVMFS

-499 KVVLYNVTVNF
+499 KVMLYNVNAVF
-510 EADSIKPTDYYV
+510 EADSIQKNEAYV
-522 GNIKPGETGN
+522 GNIEPGKSGN
-532 VDTMLSGI
+532 VDTMINGI
-540 AATADDGT
+540 APTMDDGKVKLSIT
-548 VHVIINYEDENGQP
+548 YEDENGKVST
-562 AEPVEK
+562 VEK
-568 ELTLLVEEEVQE
+568 EIQLMVNEDQSMDESNVDDTWNSDDVQ
-580 DWNMDVPED
+580 PEPSTTD
-589 MDVSGQPASGAN
+589 
-601 NKLLLAGGG
+601 KLKHLAIPVGIVG
-610 VAFVAVIAA
+610 VVLAAVILVV
-619 IVFAVKFIKKRK
+619 IRRKKK
-631 EAKQQK
+631 KAGM
-637 DDENEIS
+637 DDEIL

>member
-1 MKIKGLRWM
+1 M

-241 YKTAYDVRVDME
+241 YKTAYDVRVDMD

-445 QYDSPEFKNAEE
+445 QYDSPEFKNAKEA
-457 SIIVDIPVKQY
+457 VKIAVGLKQE
-468 ARLSTSNMDVMP
+468 ARLNTGTIEVMP
-480 DSMTVGSESNVMFG
+480 DAISVGEESNVMFS

-499 KVVLYNVTVNF
+499 KVMLYNVNAVF
-510 EADSIKPTDYYV
+510 EADSIQKNEAYV
-522 GNIKPGETGN
+522 GNIEPGKSGN
-532 VDTMLSGI
+532 VDTMINGI
-540 AATADDGT
+540 APTMDDGKVKLSIT
-548 VHVIINYEDENGQP
+548 YEDENGKVST
-562 AEPVEK
+562 VEK
-568 ELTLLVEEEVQE
+568 EIQLMVNE
-580 DWNMDVPED
+580 DQSMDESNVDDTWSSDDIQPEPSTTD
-589 MDVSGQPASGAN
+589 
-601 NKLLLAGGG
+601 KLKHLAIPVGIVG
-610 VAFVAVIAA
+610 VVLAAVILVV
-619 IVFAVKFIKKRK
+619 IRRKKK
-631 EAKQQK
+631 KAGM
-637 DDENEIS
+637 DDEIL

>member
-1 MKIKGLRWM
+1 M

-191 WIETKKT
+191 RIETKKT
-198 TGTSETN
+198 TGTSETD
-205 EDNSEPVA
+205 EDSSEPVA
-213 FALGENQPTPSA
+213 FALGENQSTPSA

-374 MKNASNSIVASNI
+374 MKNASNSIAASNI
-387 LFTFESETV
+387 LFTFESEAV

-445 QYDSPEFKNAEE
+445 QYDSPEFKNAKEA
-457 SIIVDIPVKQY
+457 VKIAVGLKQE
-468 ARLSTSNMDVMP
+468 ARLNTGTIEVMP
-480 DSMTVGSESNVMFG
+480 DAISVGEESNVMFS

-499 KVVLYNVTVNF
+499 KVMLYNVNAVF
-510 EADSIKPTDYYV
+510 EADSIQKNECYV
-522 GNIKPGETGN
+522 GNIEPGKSGN
-532 VDTMLSGI
+532 VDTMINGI
-540 AATADDGT
+540 APTTDDGKVKLSIT
-548 VHVIINYEDENGQP
+548 YEDENGKVST
-562 AEPVEK
+562 VEK
-568 ELTLLVEEEVQE
+568 EIQLMVNEDQSMDESNVDDTWNSDDVQ
-580 DWNMDVPED
+580 PEPSTTD
-589 MDVSGQPASGAN
+589 KLKHLAIPVGIVGAV
-601 NKLLLAGGG
+601 LA
-610 VAFVAVIAA
+610 AVILVV
-619 IVFAVKFIKKRK
+619 IRRKKK
-631 EAKQQK
+631 KAGM
-637 DDENEIS
+637 DDEIL

>member
-1 MKIKGLRWM
+1 M

-83 IETEIWIASE
+83 VETEIWIASE

-198 TGTSETN
+198 TGTSETD
-205 EDNSEPVA
+205 EDSSEPVA
-213 FALGENQPTPSA
+213 FALGENQSTPSA

-332 EDDSLDSEA
+332 EADSLDSEA

-374 MKNASNSIVASNI
+374 MKNASNSIAASNI
-387 LFTFESETV
+387 LFTFESEAV

-445 QYDSPEFKNAEE
+445 QYDSPEFKNAKEA
-457 SIIVDIPVKQY
+457 VKIAVGLKQE
-468 ARLSTSNMDVMP
+468 ARLNTGTIEVMP
-480 DSMTVGSESNVMFG
+480 DAISVGEESNVMFS

-499 KVVLYNVTVNF
+499 KVMLYNVNAVF
-510 EADSIKPTDYYV
+510 EADSIQKNEAYV
-522 GNIKPGETGN
+522 GNIEPGKSGN
-532 VDTMLSGI
+532 VDTMINGI
-540 AATADDGT
+540 APTTDDGKVKLSIT
-548 VHVIINYEDENGQP
+548 YEDENGKVST
-562 AEPVEK
+562 VEK
-568 ELTLLVEEEVQE
+568 EIQLMVNDDQSMDESNVDDTWNSDDVQ
-580 DWNMDVPED
+580 PEPSTTD
-589 MDVSGQPASGAN
+589 
-601 NKLLLAGGG
+601 KLKHLAIPVGIVG
-610 VAFVAVIAA
+610 VVLAAVILVV
-619 IVFAVKFIKKRK
+619 IRRKKK
-631 EAKQQK
+631 KAGM
-637 DDENEIS
+637 DDEIL

>member
-83 IETEIWIASE
+83 VETEIWIASE

-198 TGTSETN
+198 TGTSETD
-205 EDNSEPVA
+205 EDSSEPVA
-213 FALGENQPTPSA
+213 FALGENQSTPSA

-425 IKFSS
+425 IQFSS

-445 QYDSPEFKNAEE
+445 QYDSPEFKNAKEA
-457 SIIVDIPVKQY
+457 VKIAVGLKQE
-468 ARLSTSNMDVMP
+468 ARLNTGTIEVMP
-480 DSMTVGSESNVMFG
+480 DAISVGEESNVMFS

-499 KVVLYNVTVNF
+499 KVMLYNVNAVF
-510 EADSIKPTDYYV
+510 EADSIQKNEAYV
-522 GNIKPGETGN
+522 GNIEPGKSGN
-532 VDTMLSGI
+532 VDTMINGI
-540 AATADDGT
+540 APTTDDGKVKLSIT
-548 VHVIINYEDENGQP
+548 YEDENGKVST
-562 AEPVEK
+562 VEK
-568 ELTLLVEEEVQE
+568 EIQLMGNE
-580 DWNMDVPED
+580 DQSMDESNVDDTWSSDDIQPEPSTTD
-589 MDVSGQPASGAN
+589 
-601 NKLLLAGGG
+601 KLKHLAIPVGIVG
-610 VAFVAVIAA
+610 VVLAAVILVV
-619 IVFAVKFIKKRK
+619 IRRKKK
-631 EAKQQK
+631 KAGM
-637 DDENEIS
+637 DDEIL

>member
-185 AKTIMA
+185 AKTMMA

-198 TGTSETN
+198 TGTSETA
-205 EDNSEPVA
+205 EDSSEPVA
-213 FALGENQPTPSA
+213 FALGENQSTPSA

-311 ENGNFAAPVE
+311 ENGNFAAPIE

-374 MKNASNSIVASNI
+374 MKNASNSIAASNI

-445 QYDSPEFKNAEE
+445 QYDSPEFKNAKEA
-457 SIIVDIPVKQY
+457 VKIAVGLKQE
-468 ARLSTSNMDVMP
+468 ARLNTGTIEVMP
-480 DSMTVGSESNVMFG
+480 DAISVGEESNVMFS

-499 KVVLYNVTVNF
+499 KVMLYNVNAVF
-510 EADSIKPTDYYV
+510 EADSIQKNESYV
-522 GNIKPGETGN
+522 GNIEPGKSGN
-532 VDTMLSGI
+532 VDTMINGI
-540 AATADDGT
+540 APTSDDGKVKLSIT
-548 VHVIINYEDENGQP
+548 YEDENGKVST
-562 AEPVEK
+562 VEK
-568 ELTLLVEEEVQE
+568 EIQLMVNEDQSMDESNVDDTWNSDDVQ
-580 DWNMDVPED
+580 PEPSTTD
-589 MDVSGQPASGAN
+589 
-601 NKLLLAGGG
+601 KLKHLAIPVGIVG
-610 VAFVAVIAA
+610 VVLAAVILVV
-619 IVFAVKFIKKRK
+619 IRRKKK
-631 EAKQQK
+631 KAGM
-637 DDENEIS
+637 DDEIL

>member
-1 MKIKGLRWM
+1 M

-83 IETEIWIASE
+83 VETEIWIASE

-198 TGTSETN
+198 TGTSETD

-253 LSEDITKFP
+253 LSEDIAKFP

-311 ENGNFAAPVE
+311 ENGNFAAPIE

-374 MKNASNSIVASNI
+374 MKNASNSIAASNI

-445 QYDSPEFKNAEE
+445 QYDSPEFKNAKEA
-457 SIIVDIPVKQY
+457 VKIAVGLKQE
-468 ARLSTSNMDVMP
+468 ARLNTGTIEVMP
-480 DSMTVGSESNVMFG
+480 DAISVGEESNVMFS

-499 KVVLYNVTVNF
+499 KVMLYNVNAVF
-510 EADSIKPTDYYV
+510 EADSIQKNEAYV
-522 GNIKPGETGN
+522 GNIEPGKSGN
-532 VDTMLSGI
+532 VDTMINGI
-540 AATADDGT
+540 APTMDDGKVKLSIT
-548 VHVIINYEDENGQP
+548 YEDENGKVST
-562 AEPVEK
+562 VEK
-568 ELTLLVEEEVQE
+568 EIQLMVNEDQSMDESNVDDTWNSDDVQ
-580 DWNMDVPED
+580 PEPSTTD
-589 MDVSGQPASGAN
+589 
-601 NKLLLAGGG
+601 KLKHLAIPVGIVG
-610 VAFVAVIAA
+610 VVLAAVILVV
-619 IVFAVKFIKKRK
+619 IRRKKK
-631 EAKQQK
+631 KAGM
-637 DDENEIS
+637 DDEIL

>member
-1 MKIKGLRWM
+1 M

-213 FALGENQPTPSA
+213 FALGENQSTPSA

-311 ENGNFAAPVE
+311 ENGNFAAPIE

-374 MKNASNSIVASNI
+374 MKNASNSIAASNI
-387 LFTFESETV
+387 LFTFESEAV

-445 QYDSPEFKNAEE
+445 QYDSPEFKNAKEA
-457 SIIVDIPVKQY
+457 VKIAVGLKQE
-468 ARLSTSNMDVMP
+468 ARLNTGTIEVMP
-480 DSMTVGSESNVMFG
+480 DAISVGEESNVMFS

-499 KVVLYNVTVNF
+499 KVMLYNVNAVF
-510 EADSIKPTDYYV
+510 EADSIQKNEAYV
-522 GNIKPGETGN
+522 GNIEPGKSGN
-532 VDTMLSGI
+532 VDTMINGI
-540 AATADDGT
+540 APTSDDGKVKLSIT
-548 VHVIINYEDENGQP
+548 YEDENGKVST
-562 AEPVEK
+562 VEK
-568 ELTLLVEEEVQE
+568 EIQLMVNE
-580 DWNMDVPED
+580 DQSMDESNVDDTWNSDDIQPEPSTTD
-589 MDVSGQPASGAN
+589 
-601 NKLLLAGGG
+601 KLKHLAIPVGIVG
-610 VAFVAVIAA
+610 VVLAAVILVV
-619 IVFAVKFIKKRK
+619 IRRKKK
-631 EAKQQK
+631 KAGM
-637 DDENEIS
+637 DDEIL

>member
-1 MKIKGLRWM
+1 M

-253 LSEDITKFP
+253 LSEDIAKFP

-332 EDDSLDSEA
+332 ENDSLDSEA

-374 MKNASNSIVASNI
+374 MKNASNSIAASNI

-445 QYDSPEFKNAEE
+445 QYDSPEFKNAKEA
-457 SIIVDIPVKQY
+457 VKIAVGLKQE
-468 ARLSTSNMDVMP
+468 ARLNTGTIEVMP
-480 DSMTVGSESNVMFG
+480 DAISVGEESNVMFS

-499 KVVLYNVTVNF
+499 KVMLYNVNAVF
-510 EADSIKPTDYYV
+510 EADSIQKNEAYV
-522 GNIKPGETGN
+522 GNIEPGKSGN
-532 VDTMLSGI
+532 VDTMINGI
-540 AATADDGT
+540 APTMDDGKVKLSIT
-548 VHVIINYEDENGQP
+548 YEDENGKVST
-562 AEPVEK
+562 VEK
-568 ELTLLVEEEVQE
+568 EIQLMVNEDQSMDESNIDDTWNSDDVQ
-580 DWNMDVPED
+580 PEPSTTD
-589 MDVSGQPASGAN
+589 
-601 NKLLLAGGG
+601 KLKHLAIPVGIVG
-610 VAFVAVIAA
+610 VVLAAVILVV
-619 IVFAVKFIKKRK
+619 IRRKKK
-631 EAKQQK
+631 KAGM
-637 DDENEIS
+637 DDEIL

>member
-1 MKIKGLRWM
+1 M

-213 FALGENQPTPSA
+213 FALGENQSTPSA

-253 LSEDITKFP
+253 LSEDIAKFP

-268 NYDRQMGNMNPDQ
+268 NYDRQLGNMNPDQ

-445 QYDSPEFKNAEE
+445 QYDSPEFKNAKEA
-457 SIIVDIPVKQY
+457 VKIAVGLKQE
-468 ARLSTSNMDVMP
+468 ARLNTGTIEVMP
-480 DSMTVGSESNVMFG
+480 DAISVGEESNVMFS

-499 KVVLYNVTVNF
+499 KVMLYNVNAVF
-510 EADSIKPTDYYV
+510 EADSIQKNEAYV
-522 GNIKPGETGN
+522 GNIEPGKSGN
-532 VDTMLSGI
+532 VDTMINGI
-540 AATADDGT
+540 APTTDDGKVKLSIT
-548 VHVIINYEDENGQP
+548 YEDENGKVST
-562 AEPVEK
+562 VEK
-568 ELTLLVEEEVQE
+568 EIQLMVNEDQSMDESNVDDTWSSDDVQ
-580 DWNMDVPED
+580 PEPSTTD
-589 MDVSGQPASGAN
+589 
-601 NKLLLAGGG
+601 KLKHLAIPVGIVG
-610 VAFVAVIAA
+610 VILAAVILVV
-619 IVFAVKFIKKRK
+619 IRRKKK
-631 EAKQQK
+631 KAGM
-637 DDENEIS
+637 DDEIL

>member
-1 MKIKGLRWM
+1 M

-198 TGTSETN
+198 TGTSETD
-205 EDNSEPVA
+205 EDSSEPVA
-213 FALGENQPTPSA
+213 FALGENQSTPSA

-374 MKNASNSIVASNI
+374 MKNASNSIAASNI

-445 QYDSPEFKNAEE
+445 QYDSPEFKNAKEA
-457 SIIVDIPVKQY
+457 VKIAVGLKQE
-468 ARLSTSNMDVMP
+468 ARLNTGTIEVMP
-480 DSMTVGSESNVMFG
+480 DAISVGEESNVMFS

-499 KVVLYNVTVNF
+499 KVMLYNVNAVF
-510 EADSIKPTDYYV
+510 EADSIQKNEAYV
-522 GNIKPGETGN
+522 GNIEPGKSGN
-532 VDTMLSGI
+532 VDTMINGI
-540 AATADDGT
+540 APTTDDGKVKLSIT
-548 VHVIINYEDENGQP
+548 YEDENGKVST
-562 AEPVEK
+562 VEK
-568 ELTLLVEEEVQE
+568 EIQLMVNEDQSMDESNVDDTWNSDDVQ
-580 DWNMDVPED
+580 PEPSTTD
-589 MDVSGQPASGAN
+589 
-601 NKLLLAGGG
+601 KLKHLAIPVGIVG
-610 VAFVAVIAA
+610 VVLAAVILVV
-619 IVFAVKFIKKRK
+619 IRRKKK
-631 EAKQQK
+631 KAGM
-637 DDENEIS
+637 DDEIL

>member
-1 MKIKGLRWM
+1 M

-213 FALGENQPTPSA
+213 FALGENQSTPSA

-311 ENGNFAAPVE
+311 ENGNFAAPIE

-374 MKNASNSIVASNI
+374 MKNASNSIAASNI
-387 LFTFESETV
+387 LFTFESEAV

-445 QYDSPEFKNAEE
+445 QYDSPEFKNAKEA
-457 SIIVDIPVKQY
+457 VKIAVGLKQE
-468 ARLSTSNMDVMP
+468 ARLNTGTIEVMP
-480 DSMTVGSESNVMFG
+480 DAIFVGEESNVMFS

-499 KVVLYNVTVNF
+499 KVMLYNVNAVF
-510 EADSIKPTDYYV
+510 EADSIQKNEAYV
-522 GNIKPGETGN
+522 GNIEPGKSGN
-532 VDTMLSGI
+532 VDTMINGI
-540 AATADDGT
+540 APTTDDGKVKLSIT
-548 VHVIINYEDENGQP
+548 YEDENGKVST
-562 AEPVEK
+562 VEK
-568 ELTLLVEEEVQE
+568 EIQLMVNEDQSMDESNIDDTWNSDDVQ
-580 DWNMDVPED
+580 PEPSTTD
-589 MDVSGQPASGAN
+589 
-601 NKLLLAGGG
+601 KLKHLAIPVGIVG
-610 VAFVAVIAA
+610 VVLAAVILVV
-619 IVFAVKFIKKRK
+619 IRRKKK
-631 EAKQQK
+631 KAGM
-637 DDENEIS
+637 DDEIL